1 MGKMFLVLFFFS
13 TSVGYTQQ
21 LDTVKI
27 FYDEDVTQQLA
38 SSAKKALLQ
47 GVITKDLKRNQYAK
61 IQFDSLKLT
70 CKIRLKGDWTD
81 HVKNDKWSFRVKLDS
96 GNIYKTRKFSLQFP
110 ETRGGINESI
120 FHEVLLAEGILT
132 TSYKF
137 VHLSVN
143 DEYWGIFAFEE
154 QPDELL
160 LENNNKSKG
169 PILKFDEDGFWECQL
184 QSLNEREAKCVEY
197 SIFESAKVKPF
208 NKKKT
213 FSDSVGLNKFL
224 TARSCLE
231 KWQSGTVNFDN
242 LDLNKFAK
250 YYALCDLF
258 GMYHGLQW
266 HNQRFYFRTKDNKI
280 EPLAYDCYSKD
291 NKLIGKKFLGYFDE
305 HYKTIY
311 FKEQWFNYQLFTSEK
326 FRELYIQSLNKYI
339 EKKWNFSAFSDF
351 EFAENHFDI
360 EKRIENRKKE
370 IAILIS
376 SEHLNPVYYGY
387 SEWKKD
393 HPEEIKKYKTPYS
406 ETPLKHVAIRARQ
419 VDDRIEVKNYHLHPL
434 EILGFG
440 TKSYFSVPIPKTRIS
455 PNEILH
461 FTKDFANHIYYR
473 TELGDT
479 LKYEIE
485 KADQVLDK
493 CDTLNLNNFQ
503 IKANYYLIID
513 QKISINGLIIIPEK
527 CTLEID
533 NSTLDFIEGG
543 RIISYGEVT
552 IRTSSLTSSDGR
564 GKGVFVLNSNL
575 TIEESV
581 ISNFDLSSYSLNCPV
596 ICDGGKV
603 HLSKLKVHD
612 INSED
617 AIDLIN
623 SSFFIEDVKVEN
635 CDGNGIDIDFSEGK
649 ITNTVIKKC
658 LGDGI
663 NFSGSIGIL
672 EKVVVLSCED
682 KGVSIGERSTIRL
695 METQISDC
703 STGIA
708 IKDESTAYLDDNEIK
723 NCTLTIHGFKE
734 KKHYNFGAIIYLDNK
749 YKYNVLLDTTS
760 KCF

>member
-1 MGKMFLVLFFFS
+1 MGKLFFMLFFLS
-13 TSVGYTQQ
+13 TYLSNAQQ
-21 LDTVKI
+21 LDTIKI
-27 FYDEDVTQQLA
+27 FYEAEVAQYLT
-38 SSAKKALLQ
+38 SSAKKALSQ
-47 GVITKDLKRNQYAK
+47 GIITSDLKSKKSAG
-61 IQFDSLKLT
+61 IQFDSIDFN
-70 CKIRLKGDWTD
+70 CKIRLKGDWPD
-81 HVKNDKWSFRVKLDS
+81 HVKSDKWSFRVKLDS
-96 GNIYKTRKFSLQFP
+96 GSIYNVCEFSLQFP

-143 DEYWGIFAFEE
+143 NEYWGIFAFEE

-552 IRTSSLTSSDGR
+552 IRTSSLTSTDGKGR
-564 GKGVFVLNSNL
+564 GVFVLNSNL

-581 ISNFDLSSYSLNCPV
+581 VSNFNSSTYSLNSPI
-596 ICDGGKV
+596 ICEGGEVK
-603 HLSKLKVHD
+603 LSKLEIHD
-612 INSED
+612 IDSED
-617 AIDLIN
+617 AINIINCTFLIE
-623 SSFFIEDVKVEN
+623 SVKVEN
-635 CDGNGIDIDFSEGK
+635 CIGDGIDIDFGEGE
-649 ITNTVIKKC
+649 IFNTIVTKC
-658 LGDGI
+658 LGNGI
-663 NFSGSIGIL
+663 DFSGAICSVKKL
-672 EKVVVLSCED
+672 VVLACGD
-682 KGVSIGERSTIRL
+682 KGVDIGERSNISLKDTK
-695 METQISDC
+695 ISDC
-703 STGIA
+703 STGVA
-708 IKDESTAYLDDNEIK
+708 VSDESAAYLNDTEIK
-723 NCTLTIHGFKE
+723 KCAITVNGFK
-734 KKHYNFGAIIYLDNK
+734 KKKNYNFGAIIYLNQKNK
-749 YKYNVLLDTTS
+749 YEVLLDSTS